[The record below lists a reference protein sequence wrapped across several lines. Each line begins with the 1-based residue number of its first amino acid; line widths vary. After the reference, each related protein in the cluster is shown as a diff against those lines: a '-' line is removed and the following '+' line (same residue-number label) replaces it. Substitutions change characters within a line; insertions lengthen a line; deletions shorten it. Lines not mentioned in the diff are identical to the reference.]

1 MLPRVFSDIYSFAS
15 ARIESEEAQ
24 SSRNAGGASGK
35 SVVPIPGLPGGRPSK
50 GVIGWLNN
58 HTILVIGAGTDGRW
72 EKFIVGEA
80 EDGRRH
86 CIRQGWKRYLGD

>member
-15 ARIESEEAQ
+15 ARIESEEAPD
-24 SSRNAGGASGK
+24 SRYADVANGK
-35 SVVPIPGLPGGRPSK
+35 SVAPIPGVPGGRPSK

-58 HTILVIGAGTDGRW
+58 HTILVIGAGRDGRW

-86 CIRQGWKRYLGD
+86 CIRQGWKRYLSN

>member
-15 ARIESEEAQ
+15 ARIESEEAPK
-24 SSRNAGGASGK
+24 SGPAGSANSK
-35 SVVPIPGLPGGRPSK
+35 STAPIPGLPGGRPSK

-58 HTILVIGAGTDGRW
+58 HTILVIGAGRDGRW

-80 EDGRRH
+80 EDGTRH